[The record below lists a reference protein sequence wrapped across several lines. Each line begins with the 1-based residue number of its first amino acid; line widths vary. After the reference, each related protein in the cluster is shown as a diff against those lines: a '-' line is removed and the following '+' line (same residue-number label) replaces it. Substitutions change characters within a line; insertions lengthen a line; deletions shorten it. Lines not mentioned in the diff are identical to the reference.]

1 MMKAAPGPFAAARLK
16 LRGWIRRLYDW
27 TLHWAKTPHAAVA
40 LFVIAFVE
48 SSFFPIPP
56 DVLLIAMVVAV
67 PLRFFRYAL
76 ICTVGSVVGGMFGY
90 YIGFAL
96 MEVVGWKIINFYQAG
111 PLWTEF
117 ELKYREY
124 GLIFLAAAAFT
135 PIPYKVATIA
145 SGATNIEFLP
155 FVVVSALGRAG
166 RFFLVAGLLRL
177 FGERIKAFIE
187 KYFDILSLVF
197 VLLLVGGFIVV
208 GYFID

>member
-1 MMKAAPGPFAAARLK
+1 MKAAPGRFAAARLK
-16 LRGWIRRLYDW
+16 LRGWIRWLYDW

-40 LFVIAFVE
+40 LFLVAFAE

-76 ICTVGSVVGGMFGY
+76 ICTLGSVFGGMLGY

-96 MEVVGWKIINFYQAG
+96 METVGWKIIDFYQAG
-111 PLWTEF
+111 QLWTQF
-117 ELKYREY
+117 QAKYQEY
-124 GLIFLAAAAFT
+124 GLIFLATAAFT

-145 SGATNIEFLP
+145 SGATYIEFLP
-155 FVVVSALGRAG
+155 FVVISALGRAG
-166 RFFLVAGLLRL
+166 RFFLVAVLLRL
-177 FGERIKAFIE
+177 FGERIKTFIE
-187 KYFDILSLVF
+187 TYFDILSLLF
-197 VLLLVGGFIVV
+197 VILLVGGFIVV